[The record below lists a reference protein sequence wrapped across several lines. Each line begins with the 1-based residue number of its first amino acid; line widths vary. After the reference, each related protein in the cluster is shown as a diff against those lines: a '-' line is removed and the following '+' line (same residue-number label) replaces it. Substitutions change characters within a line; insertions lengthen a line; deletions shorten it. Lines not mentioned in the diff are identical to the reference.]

1 MLAQEL
7 TRAQKVEIRRL
18 IRYVRSS
25 DFLLSCAPGDYE
37 FKRIEVTKNPE
48 HNHAFLLTEVGL
60 KGDEGTLAS
69 VFARTTR
76 HYMIGPRGGL
86 RGYDKDRGW
95 IRGRKA
101 QYTIAY

>member
-1 MLAQEL
+1 MDI
-7 TRAQKVEIRRL
+7 TKSQKRKIRHL

-25 DFLLSCAPGDYE
+25 DFPSCAPGDYE
-37 FKRIEVTKNPE
+37 FKRIEVTKPE
-48 HNHAFLLTEVGL
+48 DHRHVFLLTEVGL

-86 RGYDKDRGW
+86 RGYEKEKGW
-95 IRGRKA
+95 LKGPGS
-101 QYTIAY
+101 QYTIAC